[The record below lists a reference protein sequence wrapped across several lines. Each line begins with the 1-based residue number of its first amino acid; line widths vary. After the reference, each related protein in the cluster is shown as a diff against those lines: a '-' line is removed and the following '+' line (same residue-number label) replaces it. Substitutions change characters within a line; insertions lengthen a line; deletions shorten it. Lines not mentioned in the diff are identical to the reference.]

1 MGVDWQAFATAFL
14 NGTALNI
21 KERKDDADEY
31 KDELTEKAE
40 DNKALLS
47 TRKSAAQAAY
57 QHILTAKE
65 LGADDRTIKAALRAG
80 PQGVQTLSTKLI
92 QAKEAFQKE
101 APGVEW
107 TPQDVSARAAVPELW
122 EAESDDTTSAYYKKL
137 TDQLYGLGG
146 GTAGDYKSKA
156 SSSWLENAMGFN
168 AKDRIREELDI
179 DTGTGGFSTYDL
191 SKLDTTPSYTAGDFA
206 TVVTY
211 TNPGIFGSAS
221 VADELRTIDS
231 LRKVRIDEKGGFVD
245 TRLDRIDTLQK
256 FFMLGAGG
264 QGQTLSEEGATTG
277 TIDAE
282 KIKNNKL
289 AEIAKLQKEIVDYK
303 QGVYYQ
309 HFTSQIQNFP
319 DDVAGRKLGYLI
331 NMDDTIKGRVSKAQY
346 AQLRLLNGLEV
357 TNDELSEAIDNAV
370 TTHNNSTENKGE
382 LVVTKNANGEII
394 KVERKPTK
402 KINKL
407 EEFSKKSKLANE
419 GETVETDDRRPEE
432 KGTMLFYKPD
442 IGTYV
447 YGPGIANYEELKNT
461 EIATFKFGE
470 KLKEAIETQE
480 QTDRSEEFVS
490 GGVSQVASDK
500 LVAFE
505 TKGTKVTIVTDDTT
519 IKFDMAVPKAE
530 VASDPDNLFTDDGAF
545 TDMLGEPAVVP
556 VVMNME
562 KNGRTIT
569 HSNPTQVANL
579 WEKSMQNILQ
589 LDKVSAQQAG
599 LPYTVSEIIPYTEEI
614 IKSLVTVNK
623 ASEIPKLNEEAN
635 VLEKLLFDIQLATSS
650 IIFPENPVGRKSFLG
665 GMSFAEGFGEDKSIA
680 GLSKKSTGSSIVPP
694 KGYKPTTQSVTEIPI
709 KKAALALRET
719 SIAASKL
726 ENDELIDIM
735 EFWKEIQRQNKD
747 PDERE
752 EFLRQYLQDNHSDLK
767 TGELTIK
774 PADVIPLFTE
784 EYDPAAKPV
793 IPRLKELFS
802 MSASAGTN
810 PALNTNITEDKT
822 VIAPSFQKPEKP
834 GPDNAP
840 IISDR
845 QGLGA
850 KPETKTEVV
859 EEGSTDPFVV
869 EHIDDLVALA
879 KGRKNVSSKKSLEN
893 IEKGRL
899 GQWNTL
905 IETWAR
911 KNDIELP
918 EKIAD
923 RKALFVELADEYI
936 RIMKSE

>member
-80 PQGVQTLSTKLI
+80 PQGVQTLSMKLI

-122 EAESDDTTSAYYKKL
+122 EAESDDTTPAYYKKL
-137 TDQLYGLGG
+137 ADQLYGLSG

-179 DTGTGGFSTYDL
+179 DTSAGGFSTYDL
-191 SKLDTTPSYTAGDFA
+191 SKLDTTPSYTAGDFS

-211 TNPGIFGSAS
+211 TNPGIFGSNS
-221 VADELRTIDS
+221 VSTELRTLDS
-231 LRKVRIDEKGGFVD
+231 LRRVRIDEKGGFVD
-245 TRLDRIDTLQK
+245 TKQNRIDLLQK
-256 FFMLGAGG
+256 EISTGSNLSGAISKDLGSLLDSDGLAPN
-264 QGQTLSEEGATTG
+264 L
-277 TIDAE
+277 E
-282 KIKNNKL
+282 KQREKRIQ
-289 AEIAKLQKEIVDYK
+289 EISKLQKEIAVYK

-309 HFTSQIQNFP
+309 HFTSQVQNFP

-331 NMDDTIKGRVSKAQY
+331 NMDDSIKGRVSAAQY
-346 AQLRLLNGLEV
+346 AELKLLNGLALSNEEINNAITEV
-357 TNDELSEAIDNAV
+357 VEV
-370 TTHNNSTENKGE
+370 KNSDPEVKGG
-382 LVVTKNANGEII
+382 LILTKNKNGEII
-394 KVERKPTK
+394 S
-402 KINKL
+402 L
-407 EEFSKKSKLANE
+407 EQVVDEKSSLQKFSEKSALNNA

-447 YGPGIANYEELKNT
+447 YGPGIENYEEIKNT
-461 EIATFKFGE
+461 EEATLRFGE
-470 KLKEAIETQE
+470 NLKKAIETKGQK
-480 QTDRSEEFVS
+480 DRSEEFVS
-490 GGVSQVASDK
+490 GGVPQVVSET

-505 TKGTKVTIVTDDTT
+505 AKSTIVTIVTEDTT
-519 IKFDMAVPKAE
+519 IKFNMAVPKAE
-530 VASDPDNLFTDDGAF
+530 VASEDDNLFTAGGSL
-545 TDMLGEPAVVP
+545 TDMLGNPAVVP
-556 VVMNME
+556 VVVNIE
-562 KNGRTIT
+562 KGGKTIT
-569 HSNPTQVANL
+569 HSNATQVAKL
-579 WEKSMQNILQ
+579 WEKSMKDIVQ
-589 LDKVSAQQAG
+589 LDRVAAQQAG
-599 LPYTVSEIIPYTEEI
+599 IPYSISEIIPFSEDRVEE
-614 IKSLVTVNK
+614 LVTTNNAITEKESLFERIFFEENK
-623 ASEIPKLNEEAN
+623 Y
-635 VLEKLLFDIQLATSS
+635 
-650 IIFPENPVGRKSFLG
+650 GRKTFLG
-665 GMSFAEGFGEDKSIA
+665 GMSFAEGFGKDKPIA
-680 GLSKKSTGSSIVPP
+680 ELSKEYPGSTFVPP
-694 KGYKPTTQSVTEIPI
+694 ANYDPTVQSVTEIPI

-719 SIAASKL
+719 SIAASML
-726 ENDELIDIM
+726 ENDDLIDIM
-735 EFWKEIQRQNKD
+735 EFWKEIQRQNEN
-747 PDERE
+747 PAVRE
-752 EFLRQYLQDNHSDLK
+752 EFLREYLEQNHSDLR

-774 PADVIPLFTE
+774 PADVMPLFTE

-793 IPRLKELFS
+793 IPRIKNLFS
-802 MSASAGTN
+802 MSANAATN
-810 PALNTNITEDKT
+810 PALNTSITEDET
-822 VIAPSFQKPEKP
+822 VIAPSFQKPEEP

-840 IISDR
+840 IITDR

-850 KPETKTEVV
+850 KPEVTTEVV
-859 EEGSTDPFVV
+859 EEGSEVVEGGSTDPFVM
-869 EHIDDLVALA
+869 EYIDDLVALA

>member
-80 PQGVQTLSTKLI
+80 PQGVQTLSMKLI

-122 EAESDDTTSAYYKKL
+122 EAESDDTTPAYYKKL
-137 TDQLYGLGG
+137 ADQLYGLGG

-179 DTGTGGFSTYDL
+179 DTSAGGFSTYDL
-191 SKLDTTPSYTAGDFA
+191 SKLDTTPSYTAGDFS

-211 TNPGIFGSAS
+211 TNPGIFGSNS
-221 VADELRTIDS
+221 VSTELRTLDS
-231 LRKVRIDEKGGFVD
+231 LRRVRIDEKGGFVD
-245 TRLDRIDTLQK
+245 TKQNRIDLLQK
-256 FFMLGAGG
+256 EISTGSNLSGAISKDLGSLLDSDGLAPN
-264 QGQTLSEEGATTG
+264 L
-277 TIDAE
+277 E
-282 KIKNNKL
+282 KQREKRIQ
-289 AEIAKLQKEIVDYK
+289 EISKLQKEIAVYK

-309 HFTSQIQNFP
+309 HFTSQVQNFP

-331 NMDDTIKGRVSKAQY
+331 NMDDSIKGRVSAAQY
-346 AQLRLLNGLEV
+346 AELKLLNGLALSNEEINNAITEV
-357 TNDELSEAIDNAV
+357 VEV
-370 TTHNNSTENKGE
+370 KNSDPEVKGG
-382 LVVTKNANGEII
+382 LILTKNKNGEII
-394 KVERKPTK
+394 S
-402 KINKL
+402 L
-407 EEFSKKSKLANE
+407 EQVVDKKSSLQKFSEKSALNNA

-432 KGTMLFYKPD
+432 IAMGTQKGTMLFYKPD

-461 EIATFKFGE
+461 EEATFRFGE
-470 KLKEAIETQE
+470 KLKEVIETKGQK
-480 QTDRSEEFVS
+480 DRSEEFVS
-490 GGVSQVASDK
+490 GGVPQVVSET

-505 TKGTKVTIVTDDTT
+505 AKGTKVTIVTEDTT
-519 IKFDMAVPKAE
+519 IKFDMAIPKAE
-530 VASDPDNLFTDDGAF
+530 VASEDDNLFTADGSL
-545 TDMLGEPAVVP
+545 TDMLGNPAVVP
-556 VVMNME
+556 VVVNIE
-562 KNGRTIT
+562 KGGKTIT
-569 HSNPTQVANL
+569 HSNATQVAKL
-579 WEKSMQNILQ
+579 WEKSMKDIVQ
-589 LDKVSAQQAG
+589 LDRVAAQQAG
-599 LPYTVSEIIPYTEEI
+599 IPYSISEIIPFTEDRVEE
-614 IKSLVTVNK
+614 LVTTNN
-623 ASEIPKLNEEAN
+623 ALT
-635 VLEKLLFDIQLATSS
+635 EKETLFEK
-650 IIFPENPVGRKSFLG
+650 IFFQENTYGRKTFLG
-665 GMSFAEGFGEDKSIA
+665 GMSFAEGFGKDKPIA
-680 GLSKKSTGSSIVPP
+680 ELSKEYPGSTFVPP
-694 KGYKPTTQSVTEIPI
+694 DNYDPTVQSVTEIPI

-719 SIAASKL
+719 SIAASML
-726 ENDELIDIM
+726 ENDDLIDIM
-735 EFWKEIQRQNKD
+735 EFWKEIQRQNEN
-747 PDERE
+747 PAVRE
-752 EFLRQYLQDNHSDLK
+752 EFLREYLEQNHSDLR

-774 PADVIPLFTE
+774 PADVMPLFTE

-793 IPRLKELFS
+793 IPRIKELFS
-802 MSASAGTN
+802 MSASAATN
-810 PALNTNITEDKT
+810 PALNTSITEDET
-822 VIAPSFQKPEKP
+822 VIAPSFQKPEEP
-834 GPDNAP
+834 GPDNPP
-840 IISDR
+840 IINDR

-850 KPETKTEVV
+850 KPEVTTEVV
-859 EEGSTDPFVV
+859 EGGSTDPFVM
-869 EHIDDLVALA
+869 EYIDDLVALA

>member
-40 DNKALLS
+40 DNKALLG

-80 PQGVQTLSTKLI
+80 PQGITTLTTKLI
-92 QAKEAFQKE
+92 QAKEAFERE

-107 TPQDVSARAAVPELW
+107 TPQDVSARAAVPEGW
-122 EAESDDTTSAYYKKL
+122 KSESDEATTEYYKKL

-156 SSSWLENAMGFN
+156 SRSWLENAMGFN

-179 DTGTGGFSTYDL
+179 DVGAGGFSTYDL

-221 VADELRTIDS
+221 VSDELKAIDS
-231 LRKVRIDEKGGFVD
+231 LRRVRIDEKGGFVD

-256 FFMLGAGG
+256 FFMLGARG

-370 TTHNNSTENKGE
+370 TTHNNSTETEGE

-447 YGPGIANYEELKNT
+447 YGPGIENYEELKNT
-461 EIATFKFGE
+461 EKATFKFGE
-470 KLKEAIETQE
+470 KLKEVIETQE
-480 QTDRSEEFVS
+480 QKDRSEEFVS
-490 GGVSQVASDK
+490 GGVPQVASDK

-505 TKGTKVTIVTDDTT
+505 TKGTKVTIITDDTT

-614 IKSLVTVNK
+614 IKNLVTVNK

-680 GLSKKSTGSSIVPP
+680 ELSKKSLGSSIVPP

-859 EEGSTDPFVV
+859 EEGSTDPFVM

>member
-80 PQGVQTLSTKLI
+80 PQGVQTLSMKLI

-179 DTGTGGFSTYDL
+179 DTGAGGFSTYDL

-221 VADELRTIDS
+221 VSDELKAIDS
-231 LRKVRIDEKGGFVD
+231 LRRVRIDEKGGFVD

-370 TTHNNSTENKGE
+370 TTHNNSTETEGE

-461 EIATFKFGE
+461 EKATFRFGE
-470 KLKEAIETQE
+470 KLKEVIETQE
-480 QTDRSEEFVS
+480 QKDRSEEFVS
-490 GGVSQVASDK
+490 GGVPQVASDK

-505 TKGTKVTIVTDDTT
+505 TKGTKVTIITDDTT

-614 IKSLVTVNK
+614 IKDLVTVNK
-623 ASEIPKLNEEAN
+623 AEIPKLDEEAN
-635 VLEKLLFDIQLATSS
+635 FLQKLLFDIQLATAP
-650 IIFPENPVGRKSFLG
+650 IIFSENPVGKKSFLG
-665 GMSFAEGFGEDKSIA
+665 GMTLAEGFGESTSIA
-680 GLSKKSTGSSIVPP
+680 GLSKKFPGSSIVPP

-726 ENDELIDIM
+726 ENDELINIM

-869 EHIDDLVALA
+869 EHIDALVALA

>member
-80 PQGVQTLSTKLI
+80 PQGVQTLSMKLI

-179 DTGTGGFSTYDL
+179 DTGAGGFSTYDL
-191 SKLDTTPSYTAGDFA
+191 SKLDTTPSYTAGDFS

-211 TNPGIFGSAS
+211 TNPGIFGSNS
-221 VADELRTIDS
+221 VSDELKALDS
-231 LRKVRIDEKGGFVD
+231 LRRVRIDEKGGFVD
-245 TRLDRIDTLQK
+245 TKQNRIDLLQK
-256 FFMLGAGG
+256 EVSTGVNLSAAISKDLGS
-264 QGQTLSEEGATTG
+264 LL
-277 TIDAE
+277 DADGLAPNLE
-282 KIKNNKL
+282 KQKERRL
-289 AEIAKLQKEIVDYK
+289 QEISKLQKEIADYK

-309 HFTSQIQNFP
+309 HFTSQVQNFP
-319 DDVAGRKLGYLI
+319 DDAAGRKLGYLI
-331 NMDDTIKGRVSKAQY
+331 NMDDTIKGRVSAAQY
-346 AQLRLLNGLEV
+346 AELKLLNGLDLSNEEINDAITNVVAV
-357 TNDELSEAIDNAV
+357 TNNDPEIKGGLILTKD
-370 TTHNNSTENKGE
+370 NKGE
-382 LVVTKNANGEII
+382 IISLERVVDKKKSSLQEFSEQSALNNAGEI
-394 KVERKPTK
+394 
-402 KINKL
+402 
-407 EEFSKKSKLANE
+407 
-419 GETVETDDRRPEE
+419 VETDDRRPEE

-461 EIATFKFGE
+461 EEATFRFGE
-470 KLKEAIETQE
+470 NLKKAIETQE

-490 GGVSQVASDK
+490 GGVPQVASDK

-505 TKGTKVTIVTDDTT
+505 SKGTKVTIITEDIT
-519 IKFDMAVPKAE
+519 IKFDMAIPKAE
-530 VASDPDNLFTDDGAF
+530 VASDDNLFTADGSL
-545 TDMLGEPAVVP
+545 TDMLGKPAVVP
-556 VVMNME
+556 VVVNME
-562 KNGRTIT
+562 KNGKTIT
-569 HSNPTQVANL
+569 HSNPTQVAKL
-579 WEKSMQNILQ
+579 WEKSMKDIVQ
-589 LDKVSAQQAG
+589 LDKVAAQQAG
-599 LPYTVSEIIPYTEEI
+599 IPYTISEIIPFTEDRVEE
-614 IKSLVTVNK
+614 LVTTNNAITEKETLFEKIFFEENK
-623 ASEIPKLNEEAN
+623 Y
-635 VLEKLLFDIQLATSS
+635 
-650 IIFPENPVGRKSFLG
+650 GRKTFLG
-665 GMSFAEGFGEDKSIA
+665 GMSLAEGFGESTPIA
-680 GLSKKSTGSSIVPP
+680 ELSKKFPGSSIVPP
-694 KGYKPTTQSVTEIPI
+694 KGYDPTTQSVTEIPI

-719 SIAASKL
+719 SIAASML

-735 EFWKEIQRQNKD
+735 EFWKEIQRQNED
-747 PDERE
+747 PAERE
-752 EFLRQYLQDNHSDLK
+752 EFLREYLEQNHSDSSGK
-767 TGELTIK
+767 LTIK
-774 PADVIPLFTE
+774 PADVMPLFTE
-784 EYDPAAKPV
+784 EYNAAAKPV
-793 IPRLKELFS
+793 IPRIKELFS
-802 MSASAGTN
+802 MSASAGTVPN
-810 PALNTNITEDKT
+810 LNTNMTEDET
-822 VIAPSFQKPEKP
+822 VIAPSFQKPEEP

-859 EEGSTDPFVV
+859 EEGSTDPFVM

>member
-80 PQGVQTLSTKLI
+80 PQGVQTLSMKLI

-156 SSSWLENAMGFN
+156 SRSWLENAMGFN

-179 DTGTGGFSTYDL
+179 DTGAGGFSTYDL

-211 TNPGIFGSAS
+211 TNPGIFGSNS
-221 VADELRTIDS
+221 VSNELKALDS
-231 LRKVRIDEKGGFVD
+231 LRRVRIDEKGGFVD
-245 TRLDRIDTLQK
+245 TKQNRIDLLQK
-256 FFMLGAGG
+256 EISTGVN
-264 QGQTLSEEGATTG
+264 LSAAISKDLDSLLDKDGLAPNL
-277 TIDAE
+277 E
-282 KIKNNKL
+282 KQKERRL
-289 AEIAKLQKEIVDYK
+289 QEISKLQKEIADYK

-309 HFTSQIQNFP
+309 HFTSQVQNFP

-331 NMDDTIKGRVSKAQY
+331 NMDDTIKGRVSAAQY
-346 AQLRLLNGLEV
+346 AELKLLNGLNLSNDEINNAITEVVTV
-357 TNDELSEAIDNAV
+357 TNNDPEIKNGLI
-370 TTHNNSTENKGE
+370 
-382 LVVTKNANGEII
+382 VTKDVNGEITS
-394 KVERKPTK
+394 VVRKPK
-402 KINKL
+402 KEINKL
-407 EEFSKKSKLANE
+407 EEFSKKSKLANK

-461 EIATFKFGE
+461 EEATFRFGE
-470 KLKEAIETQE
+470 NLKKAIETQE

-490 GGVSQVASDK
+490 GGVPQVASDK

-505 TKGTKVTIVTDDTT
+505 AKGTKVTIVTDDTV

-530 VASDPDNLFTDDGAF
+530 VASDDNNLFTADGSL
-545 TDMLGEPAVVP
+545 TDMLGKPAVVP
-556 VVMNME
+556 VVVNME
-562 KNGRTIT
+562 KNGKTIT
-569 HSNPTQVANL
+569 HSNPTQVAKL
-579 WEKSMQNILQ
+579 WEKSMKDIVQ
-589 LDKVSAQQAG
+589 LEKVAAQQAG
-599 LPYTVSEIIPYTEEI
+599 IPYTISEIIPFTENRVEE
-614 IKSLVTVNK
+614 LVTTNN
-623 ASEIPKLNEEAN
+623 ALNEKET
-635 VLEKLLFDIQLATSS
+635 LFEK
-650 IIFPENPVGRKSFLG
+650 IFFQENTYGRKSFLG

-680 GLSKKSTGSSIVPP
+680 GLSKKSPGSSIVPP
-694 KGYKPTTQSVTEIPI
+694 EGYNPTTQSVTEIPI

-719 SIAASKL
+719 SIAASML
-726 ENDELIDIM
+726 ENDALIDIM
-735 EFWKEIQRQNKD
+735 EFWKEMQRQNKD
-747 PDERE
+747 PDVRE
-752 EFLRQYLQDNHSDLK
+752 EFLKEYLEQNHSDSSGK
-767 TGELTIK
+767 LTIK
-774 PADVIPLFTE
+774 PADVMPLFTE
-784 EYDPAAKPV
+784 EYNAAAKPV
-793 IPRLKELFS
+793 IPRIKELFS
-802 MSASAGTN
+802 MSASAGTVPN
-810 PALNTNITEDKT
+810 LNTNITEDET

-850 KPETKTEVV
+850 KPETKAEVV
-859 EEGSTDPFVV
+859 EEGSTDPFVM

-879 KGRKNVSSKKSLEN
+879 KGRNNVSSKKSLEN

>member
-80 PQGVQTLSTKLI
+80 PQGVQTLSMKLI

-156 SSSWLENAMGFN
+156 SRSWLENAMGFN

-179 DTGTGGFSTYDL
+179 DTGAGGFSTYDL

-211 TNPGIFGSAS
+211 TNPGIFGSNS
-221 VADELRTIDS
+221 VSNELKALDS
-231 LRKVRIDEKGGFVD
+231 LRRVRIDEKGGFVD
-245 TRLDRIDTLQK
+245 TKQNRIDLLQK
-256 FFMLGAGG
+256 EISTGVN
-264 QGQTLSEEGATTG
+264 LSAAISKDLDSLLDKDGLAPNL
-277 TIDAE
+277 E
-282 KIKNNKL
+282 KQKERRL
-289 AEIAKLQKEIVDYK
+289 QEISKLQKEIADYK

-309 HFTSQIQNFP
+309 HFTSQVQNFP

-331 NMDDTIKGRVSKAQY
+331 NMDDTIKGRVSAAQY
-346 AQLRLLNGLEV
+346 AELKLLNGLNLSNDEINNAITEVVTV
-357 TNDELSEAIDNAV
+357 TNEDPEIKNGLI
-370 TTHNNSTENKGE
+370 
-382 LVVTKNANGEII
+382 VTKDVNGEITS
-394 KVERKPTK
+394 VVRKPKTV
-402 KINKL
+402 INKL
-407 EEFSKKSKLANE
+407 EKFSKESALNNA

-461 EIATFKFGE
+461 EEATFRFGE
-470 KLKEAIETQE
+470 NLKKAIETQE

-490 GGVSQVASDK
+490 GGVPQVASDK

-505 TKGTKVTIVTDDTT
+505 AKGTKVTIVTEDTV

-530 VASDPDNLFTDDGAF
+530 VASDDNNLFTADGSL
-545 TDMLGEPAVVP
+545 TDMLGKPAVVP
-556 VVMNME
+556 VVVNIE
-562 KNGRTIT
+562 KGNKTIT
-569 HSNPTQVANL
+569 HSNATQVAKL
-579 WEKSMQNILQ
+579 WEKSMKDIVQ
-589 LDKVSAQQAG
+589 LEKVAAQQAG
-599 LPYTVSEIIPYTEEI
+599 IPYTISEIIPFTENRVEE
-614 IKSLVTVNK
+614 LVTTNN
-623 ASEIPKLNEEAN
+623 ALNEKET
-635 VLEKLLFDIQLATSS
+635 LFEK
-650 IIFPENPVGRKSFLG
+650 IFFQENTYGRKSFLG

-680 GLSKKSTGSSIVPP
+680 GLSKKSPGSSIVPP
-694 KGYKPTTQSVTEIPI
+694 EGYNPTTQSVTEIPI

-719 SIAASKL
+719 SIAASML

-735 EFWKEIQRQNKD
+735 EFWKEVQRQNED
-747 PDERE
+747 PDVRE
-752 EFLRQYLQDNHSDLK
+752 EFLKEYLEQNHSDSSGK
-767 TGELTIK
+767 LTIK
-774 PADVIPLFTE
+774 PADVMPLFTE
-784 EYDPAAKPV
+784 EYNAAAKPV
-793 IPRLKELFS
+793 IPRIKELFS

-850 KPETKTEVV
+850 KPETKAEVV
-859 EEGSTDPFVV
+859 EEGSTDPFVM

-879 KGRKNVSSKKSLEN
+879 KGRNNVSSKKSLEN

>member
-80 PQGVQTLSTKLI
+80 PQGVQTLSMKLI

-156 SSSWLENAMGFN
+156 SRSWLENAMGFN

-179 DTGTGGFSTYDL
+179 DTGAGGFSTYDL

-211 TNPGIFGSAS
+211 TNPGIFGSNS
-221 VADELRTIDS
+221 VSNELKALDS
-231 LRKVRIDEKGGFVD
+231 LRRVRIDEKGGFVD
-245 TRLDRIDTLQK
+245 TKQNRIDLLQK
-256 FFMLGAGG
+256 EISTGVN
-264 QGQTLSEEGATTG
+264 LSAAISKDLDSLLDKDGLAPNL
-277 TIDAE
+277 E
-282 KIKNNKL
+282 KQKERRL
-289 AEIAKLQKEIVDYK
+289 QEISKLQKEIADYK

-309 HFTSQIQNFP
+309 HFTSQVQNFP

-331 NMDDTIKGRVSKAQY
+331 NMDDTIKGRVSAAQY
-346 AQLRLLNGLEV
+346 AELKLLNGLNLSNDEINNAITEVVTV
-357 TNDELSEAIDNAV
+357 TNEDPEIKNGLI
-370 TTHNNSTENKGE
+370 
-382 LVVTKNANGEII
+382 VTKDVNGEITS
-394 KVERKPTK
+394 VVRKPKTV
-402 KINKL
+402 INKL
-407 EEFSKKSKLANE
+407 EKFSKESALNNA

-461 EIATFKFGE
+461 EEATFRFGE
-470 KLKEAIETQE
+470 NLKKAIETQE

-490 GGVSQVASDK
+490 GGVPQVASDK

-505 TKGTKVTIVTDDTT
+505 AKGTKVTIVTDDTV

-530 VASDPDNLFTDDGAF
+530 VASDDNNLFTADGSL
-545 TDMLGEPAVVP
+545 TDMLGKPAVVP
-556 VVMNME
+556 VVVNIE
-562 KNGRTIT
+562 KGNKTIT
-569 HSNPTQVANL
+569 HSNATQVAKL
-579 WEKSMQNILQ
+579 WEKSMKDIVQ
-589 LDKVSAQQAG
+589 LEKVAAQQAG
-599 LPYTVSEIIPYTEEI
+599 IPYTISEIIPFTENRVEE
-614 IKSLVTVNK
+614 LVTTNN
-623 ASEIPKLNEEAN
+623 ALNEKET
-635 VLEKLLFDIQLATSS
+635 LFEK
-650 IIFPENPVGRKSFLG
+650 IFFQENTYGRKSFLG

-680 GLSKKSTGSSIVPP
+680 GLSKKSPGSSIVPP
-694 KGYKPTTQSVTEIPI
+694 EGYNPTTQSVTEIPI

-719 SIAASKL
+719 SIAASML

-735 EFWKEIQRQNKD
+735 EFWKEVQRQNED
-747 PDERE
+747 PDVRE
-752 EFLRQYLQDNHSDLK
+752 EFLKEYLEQNHSDSSGK
-767 TGELTIK
+767 LTIK
-774 PADVIPLFTE
+774 PADVMPLFTE
-784 EYDPAAKPV
+784 EYNAAAKPV
-793 IPRLKELFS
+793 IPRIKELFS

-850 KPETKTEVV
+850 KPETKAEVV
-859 EEGSTDPFVV
+859 EEGSTDPFVM

-879 KGRKNVSSKKSLEN
+879 KGRNNVSSKKSLEN

>member
-80 PQGVQTLSTKLI
+80 PQGVQTLSMKLI

-137 TDQLYGLGG
+137 ADQLYGLGG

-156 SSSWLENAMGFN
+156 SRSWLENAMGFN

-179 DTGTGGFSTYDL
+179 DTGAGGFSTYDL

-211 TNPGIFGSAS
+211 TNPGIFGSNS
-221 VADELRTIDS
+221 VSNELKTLDS
-231 LRKVRIDEKGGFVD
+231 LRKVRIDEEGGFVK
-245 TRLDRIDTLQK
+245 TKQDRIDILQK
-256 FFMLGAGG
+256 FIGASANM
-264 QGQTLSEEGATTG
+264 QGELLAKEGYTSENMPDMVEV
-277 TIDAE
+277 
-282 KIKNNKL
+282 KNTRL
-289 AEIAKLQKEIVDYK
+289 AEIRKIQKEIVDYK

-309 HFTSQIQNFP
+309 HFNTQIQNFP

-331 NMDDTIKGRVSKAQY
+331 NMDNTIKGRVSKAQY

-357 TNDELSEAIDNAV
+357 TNGELSEAIDNAV
-370 TTHNNSTENKGE
+370 TTHNNSTETEGT
-382 LVVTKNANGEII
+382 LVVTKNSNGEII
-394 KVERKPTK
+394 KVVRKPTK
-402 KINKL
+402 EINKL
-407 EEFSKKSKLANE
+407 EEFSKKSALNNAGKI
-419 GETVETDDRRPEE
+419 VETDDRRPEE
-432 KGTMLFYKPD
+432 KGTVLFYKPD

-461 EIATFKFGE
+461 EEATFRFGE
-470 KLKEAIETQE
+470 KLKEVIETQE
-480 QTDRSEEFVS
+480 QKDRSEEFVS
-490 GGVSQVASDK
+490 GGIPQVASDK

-505 TKGTKVTIVTDDTT
+505 TKGTKVTIITDDTT
-519 IKFDMAVPKAE
+519 IKFDMAVPKTKA
-530 VASDPDNLFTDDGAF
+530 ASDPDNLFTDDGAF
-545 TDMLGEPAVVP
+545 TDMLGNPAVVP

-614 IKSLVTVNK
+614 IKNLVTVNK
-623 ASEIPKLNEEAN
+623 SEIPKLDEEAN
-635 VLEKLLFDIQLATSS
+635 FLQKLLFDIQLATAP
-650 IIFPENPVGRKSFLG
+650 IIFSENSVGKKSFLG
-665 GMSFAEGFGEDKSIA
+665 GMTLAEGFGESTSIA
-680 GLSKKSTGSSIVPP
+680 GLSKKFPGSSIVPP

-719 SIAASKL
+719 SIAASML

-752 EFLRQYLQDNHSDLK
+752 EFLRQYLQDNHSDLR

-774 PADVIPLFTE
+774 PADVMPLFTE
-784 EYDPAAKPV
+784 EYDAAAKPV
-793 IPRLKELFS
+793 IPRIKELFS

-810 PALNTNITEDKT
+810 PALNTNITEDET
-822 VIAPSFQKPEKP
+822 VIAPSFQKPEEP

-850 KPETKTEVV
+850 KPEVKTEVV
-859 EEGSTDPFVV
+859 EEGSTDPFVM

>member
-80 PQGVQTLSTKLI
+80 PQGVQTLSMKLI

-156 SSSWLENAMGFN
+156 SRSWLENAMGFN

-179 DTGTGGFSTYDL
+179 DTGAGGFSTYDL

-211 TNPGIFGSAS
+211 TNPGIFGSNS
-221 VADELRTIDS
+221 VSNELKTLDS
-231 LRKVRIDEKGGFVD
+231 LRRVRIDEEGGFVK
-245 TRLDRIDTLQK
+245 TKQDRIDILQK
-256 FFMLGAGG
+256 YLGASADM
-264 QGQTLSEEGATTG
+264 QGQILSKEA
-277 TIDAE
+277 IDRGE
-282 KIKNNKL
+282 PYTSENMPDMVEVKNTRL
-289 AEIAKLQKEIVDYK
+289 AEIRKIQKEIVDYK

-309 HFTSQIQNFP
+309 HFNTQIQNFP

-370 TTHNNSTENKGE
+370 TTHNNSTETEGE

-461 EIATFKFGE
+461 EEATFRFGE
-470 KLKEAIETQE
+470 NLKKAIETQE
-480 QTDRSEEFVS
+480 QKDRSEEFVS
-490 GGVSQVASDK
+490 GGVPQVASDK

-505 TKGTKVTIVTDDTT
+505 SKGTKVTIVTEDTVV
-519 IKFDMAVPKAE
+519 KFDMAIPNAE
-530 VASDPDNLFTDDGAF
+530 VASEDDNLFTADGSL
-545 TDMLGEPAVVP
+545 TDMLGNPAVVP
-556 VVMNME
+556 VVVNIE
-562 KNGRTIT
+562 KGGKTIT
-569 HSNPTQVANL
+569 HSNATQVAKL
-579 WEKSMQNILQ
+579 WEKSMKDIVQ
-589 LDKVSAQQAG
+589 LDKVAAQQAG
-599 LPYTVSEIIPYTEEI
+599 IPYTISEIIPFTENRVEE
-614 IKSLVTVNK
+614 LVTTNN
-623 ASEIPKLNEEAN
+623 ALT
-635 VLEKLLFDIQLATSS
+635 EKETLFEK
-650 IIFPENPVGRKSFLG
+650 IFFQENTFGRKSFLG
-665 GMSFAEGFGEDKSIA
+665 GMSFAEGFGKDKSIA
-680 GLSKKSTGSSIVPP
+680 GLSKKSPGSSIVPP
-694 KGYKPTTQSVTEIPI
+694 KGYNPTTQSVTEIPI

-719 SIAASKL
+719 SIAASML

-859 EEGSTDPFVV
+859 EEGSTDPFVM